1 MEGRRIVP
9 VAVMAVGVALATA
22 IAIPFATGSVA
33 DFADLVPAPDEI
45 VWVEGEQTTLWLSTN
60 RHAVD
65 VEIGNIALG
74 LGDIEERTQGQEE
87 PAILGVGPG
96 CLDLVVASLT
106 VEHDTGSQWSV
117 SGTIERGPNTTGD
130 VEVHVRYYRPADQMP
145 EDGTEVD
152 VTVSAGSDEYSL
164 NLVPG
169 TGIRRVQ
176 VSTDEHYPAPFTR
189 QVDFD
194 PSDTSSGGT
203 VTGEEVFHMLED
215 TGLGL
220 IACGVKEDVLIT
232 LHGDDGE
239 ELNRYL
245 VDVGPRPTPTAI
257 PTVVPGPSFGAAYVS
272 RRFCADDT
280 YLDTESSAAN
290 RAKYLS
296 GDERVGAAVTASGGT
311 GTLSYS
317 LGSNGPTLDY
327 LFFDV
332 ASSTGQL
339 TVNSAGADGH
349 SGIDGT
355 RLYPVVLTATD
366 TAGASDSITIAAH
379 LDAGVQATGTDDDSD
394 GTVEANERYGVCP

>member
-1 MEGRRIVP
+1 MT
-9 VAVMAVGVALATA
+9 LAAA

-33 DFADLVPAPDEI
+33 DYADLVPAPDEI

-106 VEHDTGSQWSV
+106 VEHDTGSRWSV
-117 SGTIERGPNTTGD
+117 SGTIDRGPTTMGD
-130 VEVHVRYYRPADQMP
+130 VAVHVRYYRPADQMP

-232 LHGDDGE
+232 LHGEEGE

-245 VDVGPRPTPTAI
+245 VDVGPRPTPTPV
-257 PTVVPGPSFGAAYVS
+257 PTATPVPTTAPRPVRFDGSRVS
-272 RRFCADDT
+272 RRVCVDDATSRNT
-280 YLDTESSAAN
+280 YLDGGEN
-290 RAKYLS
+290 
-296 GDERVGAAVTASGGT
+296 VGAAVAAEDSGGT
-311 GTLSYS
+311 ALTGATYALLPYEGRLDYS
-317 LGSNGPTLDY
+317 L
-327 LFFDV
+327 FDV
-332 ASSTGQL
+332 DNIGQITVSDLGADDHSGLTDGELYILEIQATDSSG
-339 TVNSAGADGH
+339 NSAR
-349 SGIDGT
+349 I
-355 RLYPVVLTATD
+355 PVVVQVALNPVS
-366 TAGASDSITIAAH
+366 TAG
-379 LDAGVQATGTDDDSD
+379 D
-394 GTVEANERYGVCP
+394 GSCS